1 MPFVSNPIPEKYD
14 LRKIVEALIKELED
28 EGALDSGKTR
38 VRNRENQTHQNI
50 NIVMN

>member
-1 MPFVSNPIPEKYD
+1 MPFISNPIPEKYD

-38 VRNRENQTHQNI
+38 VRIIEKGNPNPPEY
-50 NIVMN
+50 